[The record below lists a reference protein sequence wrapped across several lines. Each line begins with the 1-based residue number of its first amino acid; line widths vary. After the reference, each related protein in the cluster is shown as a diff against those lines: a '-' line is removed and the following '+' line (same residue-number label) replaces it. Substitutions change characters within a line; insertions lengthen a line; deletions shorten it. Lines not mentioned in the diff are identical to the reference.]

1 MMLSKL
7 NSGAI
12 DALIQSAKSNNDF
25 LENVSARQLRKLDEH
40 EIQEY
45 VLRRTQMKDKIGAIF
60 KGKSLCINKEHVKK
74 ISSIFEKMNKNF
86 YVFVIK

>member
-1 MMLSKL
+1 MLNKL
-7 NSGAI
+7 NCGAI
-12 DALIQSAKSNNDF
+12 DALIQSSKSNHDF
-25 LENVSARQLRKLDEH
+25 LENVSARQLRKLDDH

-45 VLRRTQMKDKIGAIF
+45 VLRRTQTKDKIGAIF
-60 KGKSLCINKEHVKK
+60 KGKSLIIAKEHVKK

>member
-1 MMLSKL
+1 MLRKL

-12 DALIQSAKSNNDF
+12 DALIQSAKSNHDF
-25 LENVSARQLRKLDEH
+25 LENVSARQLRKLEEH

-45 VLRRTQMKDKIGAIF
+45 VLRRTQMKDKIGAIY
-60 KGKSLCINKEHVKK
+60 KGKSLCIAKEHVKK